1 MEVSDEE
8 RFLALVREHQRIIH
22 RLVGLYA
29 ADRDERKD
37 LEQET
42 LLQAWKGWRS
52 YRGDAKFSTWLYR
65 ICLNT
70 ILTQKRRPN
79 VVQRHDGL
87 EHLPH
92 VGDDP
97 GRRNDEAQR
106 LQLAMRQLPETDRAL
121 LSMHLDGFDHS
132 EIAEVIGITGNH
144 VGVKLHRIKTRL
156 TEILQP
162 H

>member
-1 MEVSDEE
+1 MADEE
-8 RFLALVREHQRIIH
+8 RFLQLVREHQRIIH

-29 ADRDERKD
+29 QDRDERKD

-42 LLQAWKGWRS
+42 LLQAWKGWPT

-70 ILTQKRRPN
+70 ILTQKRRPK
-79 VVQRHDGL
+79 VVQRREGL
-87 EHLPH
+87 EELPRTGH
-92 VGDDP
+92 DP
-97 GRRNDEAQR
+97 AIRNDESER

-121 LSMHLDGFDHS
+121 LSMHLEGFDHT
-132 EIAEVIGITGNH
+132 EIADVIGITANH

-156 TEILQP
+156 TELLQP